1 VKTSELDL
9 ARMLRFEPA
18 AGRVSIEGGRRVLI
32 FDAAATGAM
41 RQQLIETVGESVA
54 RGILSRWGYQNG
66 YRDAQTLGELYHWDS
81 DEEWIGAGP
90 VLHMWEGIAS
100 VEVTELRFD
109 RAAGTLLMRGI
120 WRNSYEAEQHRLAF
134 GGAAEPVCWTL
145 TGYASGYATA
155 FMGKR
160 MVAIEERC
168 AGRGDPEC
176 RFVIRPLEEWG
187 EEGRPWV
194 QSLEKESPLQLLEQR
209 IEEKRLELKMK
220 NAELEEKAADLAAM
234 NDKLRELDRVKTDFF
249 ANISHEFRTPLTLN
263 LAPLEDMLAEVRPP
277 RDQQRLEIIHRNSL
291 RLLRL
296 VNNLLD
302 FAQIEAGRMR
312 AVYRRTDLCAATREI
327 AAVFE
332 SAFKAKGV
340 ELRLELDEA
349 GVYAWVDLEMWEK
362 IVSNLLSN
370 ALKFTVKGSVYLAI
384 RAGDGEA
391 HLEVQD
397 TGPGIPRDELHRIF
411 IRFHRSDRFPT
422 RAHEGT
428 GIGLPLVAELCKLH
442 GGSIQV
448 ESRLDE
454 GSLFRVTLPAGR
466 DHLPADRVL
475 EDPVPAAERGVSR
488 RLIESVVAALQ
499 PPPGV
504 APPDADA
511 PHAIAAEVS
520 GPRDRVLVVEDNA
533 DLRSYLRSLLE
544 PRFAVE
550 LAVDG
555 LDGLERARGAPPSL
569 VLTDVMMPKLDGFA
583 LCERL
588 KFDPLTAA
596 VPVIMLTARAELG
609 EKLRGLELGADDY
622 VLKPFNPKELLARV
636 SAQVNLHRM
645 QRQLQTYATE
655 LERLVDEQ
663 VGAIRRQNQTLEE
676 AQKEME
682 DFLFIASH
690 DLQSPLVTIAGYT
703 HLLQARTAAA
713 MGPVEQR
720 AAERIQLAVKAM
732 QALTESLLT
741 LARARRREPEA
752 SRLDLRE
759 LVRQVSGELGARL
772 DEVQAEV
779 TTTDLPASFLG
790 DRTQIAQI
798 LRNLVGNAVKYRDE
812 SRPLRIEIGCRD
824 EGDANVLFVRDN
836 GVGIDRAYHHLIFR
850 PLSRLEQV
858 KEVGGTGMGLYIV
871 RKIAEALGGRA
882 WVESEPGAGSNFCV
896 LLPKLPERI
905 GGPVTR

>member
-1 VKTSELDL
+1 MKTSDIDL
-9 ARMLRFEPA
+9 SRMLRFEPA
-18 AGRVSIEGGRRVLI
+18 AGRVSVEGRRILL

-66 YRDAQTLGELYHWDS
+66 YRDAQTFGELYEWDS

-90 VLHMWEGIAS
+90 VLHMWEGIVA
-100 VEVTELRFD
+100 VEVLELRFD
-109 RAAGTLLMRGI
+109 RAAGTFFMRGI
-120 WRNSYEAEQHRLAF
+120 WRNSYEAEQHRAAF
-134 GGAAEPVCWTL
+134 GASIDPVCWTL
-145 TGYASGYATA
+145 TGYASGYASA
-155 FMGKR
+155 FMGRR
-160 MVAIEERC
+160 MVAIEAAC
-168 AGRGDPEC
+168 VGRGDPEC
-176 RFVIRPLEEWG
+176 LFVIRPLEEWG
-187 EEGRPWV
+187 DAARPWV
-194 QSLEKESPLQLLEQR
+194 QSLEKESPLHLLEQR

-234 NDKLRELDRVKTDFF
+234 NDKLRELDRVKTEFF

-263 LAPLEDMLAEVRPP
+263 LAPLEDMLAEVRPQ
-277 RDQQRLEIIHRNSL
+277 RDLERLETIHRNSL

-302 FAQIEAGRMR
+302 FAQIEAGRIR
-312 AVYRRTDLCAATREI
+312 AVYRHVDLCAATREI

-332 SAFKAKGV
+332 SAFKARGL
-340 ELRLELDEA
+340 EFRLELDAA
-349 GVYAWVDLEMWEK
+349 GVYAWVDVEMWEK

-370 ALKFTVKGSVYLAI
+370 ALKFTAKGSVYLAV
-384 RAGDGEA
+384 RPGEGEA

-397 TGPGIPRDELHRIF
+397 TGPGIPGDELHRIF
-411 IRFHRSDRFPT
+411 IRFHRSDRFPS
-422 RAHEGT
+422 RAHEGA

-448 ESRLDE
+448 ESRLGE
-454 GSLFRVTLPAGR
+454 GSIFRVTLPAGK
-466 DHLPADRVL
+466 DHLPPDRVVL
-475 EDPVPAAERGVSR
+475 EPLPAAERGVSR
-488 RLIESVVAALQ
+488 RLIESAVAALQ
-499 PPPGV
+499 PPP
-504 APPDADA
+504 AAA
-511 PHAIAAEVS
+511 AAETPPAPAPTEAG
-520 GPRDRVLVVEDNA
+520 GPRDRILIVEDNA
-533 DLRSYLRSLLE
+533 DLRAYLRSLLE

-555 LDGLERARGAPPSL
+555 LDGLERARRSPPSL
-569 VLTDVMMPKLDGFA
+569 VVTDIMMPKLDGFV

-609 EKLRGLELGADDY
+609 EKLRGLEIGADDY

-636 SAQVNLHRM
+636 TAQINLRRA
-645 QRQLQTYATE
+645 QRQLHLYATE

-690 DLQSPLVTIAGYT
+690 DLQSPLVTIAGYA

-732 QALTESLLT
+732 QALIDSLLT
-741 LARARRREPEA
+741 LARARRREPEP

-759 LVRQVSGELGARL
+759 MVRQVLGELGAKL
-772 DEVQAEV
+772 DEAQAEV
-779 TTTDLPASFLG
+779 TTTALPASYLG
-790 DRTQIAQI
+790 DANHIAQI

-812 SRPLRIEIGCRD
+812 SRPLRIEIGCREEAD
-824 EGDANVLFVRDN
+824 GTTLFVRDN
-836 GVGIDRAYHHLIFR
+836 GVGIETPYHHLIFR

-871 RKIAEALGGRA
+871 RKIAEAVGGRA
-882 WVESEPGAGSNFCV
+882 WVESEPGQGSTFYVRLPRLAERAGALIV
-896 LLPKLPERI
+896 R
-905 GGPVTR
+905 R